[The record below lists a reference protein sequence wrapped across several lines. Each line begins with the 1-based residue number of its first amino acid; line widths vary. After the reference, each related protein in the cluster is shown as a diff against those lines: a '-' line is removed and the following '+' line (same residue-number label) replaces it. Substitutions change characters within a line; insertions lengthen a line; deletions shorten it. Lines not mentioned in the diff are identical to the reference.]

1 MGSERMFAVLEDTLE
16 KEGVAQRLVVVA
28 DQPTGHCLGLVQGDQ
43 RTLVANLGAAAHF
56 QLDDLWAEDN
66 RSSLGQSTIIY
77 VEGFFLSHSPDVVLD
92 LAKFSQSQ
100 AGEQE
105 QNH

>member
-1 MGSERMFAVLEDTLE
+1 MGNERMFAVLEDILE
-16 KEGVAQRLVVVA
+16 TEGVAQRLVVVT

-43 RTLVANLGAAAHF
+43 RTLVANLGAASHF
-56 QLDDLWAEDN
+56 QLADLWTEDN

-92 LAKFSQSQ
+92 LAKFCQSE

-105 QNH
+105 RNY